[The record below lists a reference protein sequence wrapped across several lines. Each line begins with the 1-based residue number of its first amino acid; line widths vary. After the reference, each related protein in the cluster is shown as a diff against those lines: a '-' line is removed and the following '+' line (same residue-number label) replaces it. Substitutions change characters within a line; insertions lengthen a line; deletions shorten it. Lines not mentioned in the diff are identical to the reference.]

1 MMLELNFQ
9 VFPSAIF
16 QIYMV
21 FVLQQDGLEYYVS
34 ILSSLIGVVMGA
46 SGAVIYSRK
55 GQSLTIKKRICCYL
69 SACTDIIFR
78 ILFISFF
85 SSLYSPY
92 ASLAIPLIYF
102 ICFFLVLFFR
112 NQLRK
117 LSTSEFLSCFYT
129 LPTSNYENKAI
140 KYSLRPKSKLVFNTI
155 ALIGLVLIISPI
167 WKSDPIFEEKE
178 LPKTNRQPDDIHEHC
193 KDICHKKEVD
203 ICSSFSLSEQIFHIV
218 YIALWILWFIST
230 LECLLEQF
238 FKCMPHRQFCKELKK
253 ETQDGKTEKPEG
265 EDECNEF
272 LAVKNK
278 V

>member
-21 FVLQQDGLEYYVS
+21 FVLQQDGLEYYIS
-34 ILSSLIGVVMGA
+34 ILSSLIGVIMGA

-55 GQSLTIKKRICCYL
+55 GQSLSIKKKICCYLWCYL

-102 ICFFLVLFFR
+102 LCFFLVLFFR
-112 NQLRK
+112 NCRK
-117 LSTSEFLSCFYT
+117 LTPFEFLSCVYT
-129 LPTSNYENKAI
+129 LPTSNYEDKVI
-140 KYSLRPKSKLVFNTI
+140 KYSLRPKSKVVFNTI
-155 ALIGLVLIISPI
+155 ALIGLVLITLPF
-167 WKSDPIFEEKE
+167 WKSDPIFEEKN
-178 LPKTNRQPDDIHEHC
+178 LPKTNRQPDSIFDHC
-193 KDICHKKEVD
+193 KDICHKKELDV
-203 ICSSFSLSEQIFHIV
+203 CSSFSLSEQIFHIV

-230 LECLLEQF
+230 LEVLLEYF

-253 ETQDGKTEKPEG
+253 ETQDGNTENPEL
-265 EDECNEF
+265 EEPLN
-272 LAVKNK
+272 A
-278 V
+278 

>member
-178 LPKTNRQPDDIHEHC
+178 LPKTNRQFGDIHEHC

-203 ICSSFSLSEQIFHIV
+203 VCSSFSLSEQIFHIV

>member
-1 MMLELNFQ
+1 MSVWSRNQNKSFCKHQWLLTNGLYIGTIRNVWYNFRTMMLELNFQ

-55 GQSLTIKKRICCYL
+55 GQSLSIKKKICCYLWCYL

-167 WKSDPIFEEKE
+167 WKSDPIFEES
-178 LPKTNRQPDDIHEHC
+178 PIN
-193 KDICHKKEVD
+193 
-203 ICSSFSLSEQIFHIV
+203 
-218 YIALWILWFIST
+218 
-230 LECLLEQF
+230 
-238 FKCMPHRQFCKELKK
+238 
-253 ETQDGKTEKPEG
+253 
-265 EDECNEF
+265 N
-272 LAVKNK
+272 N
-278 V
+278 

>member
-34 ILSSLIGVVMGA
+34 ILSSLIGVVMGV

-55 GQSLTIKKRICCYL
+55 GQSLSIKKKICCGL

-92 ASLAIPLIYF
+92 ALLAIPLIYF
-102 ICFFLVLFFR
+102 LCFFLFQFFW
-112 NQLRK
+112 NQKQK
-117 LSTSEFLSCFYT
+117 LSPSEFLSCFYT
-129 LPTSNYENKAI
+129 LPTSNYENKVV
-140 KYSLRPKSKLVFNTI
+140 KYTLRPKSKLVFNTI
-155 ALIGLVLIISPI
+155 ALIGLLLITGPI
-167 WKSDPIFEEKE
+167 WKSDPIFEEKV
-178 LPKTNRQPDDIHEHC
+178 LPKTNRQFDNIYDHC

-203 ICSSFSLSEQIFHIV
+203 VCSSFSLSEHIFHIV

-230 LECLLEQF
+230 LEVLLEQF
-238 FKCMPHRQFCKELKK
+238 FEWMPYRQFCKELKK
-253 ETQDGKTEKPEG
+253 EKQDGKIEKPKV
-265 EDECNEF
+265 EDERNEF
-272 LAVKNK
+272 LGQK
-278 V
+278 